1 MAACVPYHRPPVR
14 RRAAMRDSL
23 RVGAMVMAML
33 AGGGAALVLTPP
45 AAAAKPAAAAGDA
58 ATAARGFL
66 TALPPELRKA
76 ASFPVNS
83 PERLAWHYI
92 PKDRVGVS
100 MLQLDDAQS
109 EALGPLL
116 ASALSPEG
124 LLTARGVIKHEN
136 ILRRVETEAG
146 VDATRRD
153 PGRYYTTIFGT
164 PGDAKPWA
172 WRFEG
177 HHLSINVTQLPG
189 HPPIVAPL

>member
-1 MAACVPYHRPPVR
+1 MRQGF
-14 RRAAMRDSL
+14 RA
-23 RVGAMVMAML
+23 GAMVL
-33 AGGGAALVLTPP
+33 AVLVGGGAALVLVPP
-45 AAAAKPAAAAGDA
+45 ADAAKPAARDGNAAG
-58 ATAARGFL
+58 AAREFL
-66 TALPPELRKA
+66 ASLPPELRKA
-76 ASFPVNS
+76 ATFPANS

-100 MLQLDDAQS
+100 MLQLDDPQS
-109 EALGPLL
+109 EKLGALL

-164 PGDAKPWA
+164 P
-172 WRFEG
+172 
-177 HHLSINVTQLPG
+177 
-189 HPPIVAPL
+189 